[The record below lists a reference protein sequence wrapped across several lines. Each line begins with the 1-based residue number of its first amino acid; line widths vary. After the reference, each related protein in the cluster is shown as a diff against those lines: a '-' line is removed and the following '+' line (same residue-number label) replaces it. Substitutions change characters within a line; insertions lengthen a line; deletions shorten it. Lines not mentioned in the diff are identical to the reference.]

1 MVESARA
8 SKRGGKQGGL
18 TRKLT
23 LNAVEM
29 VEKAGVVQRRRIR
42 RLPSRRP
49 VGARGRTRRLHG
61 LRARFLLQV
70 DGVDDDEAL
79 GQHGAAQRRRWPR
92 GLRAMATAAL
102 CSSRSSARERRIG
115 TGKGGNELAESPGA
129 SRCEER
135 ARGGLEA
142 RRRRRVAPGW
152 LGGIPPS
159 SLGAREVEEDPP
171 APGGPGGL
179 AGPAPPGRQVSFFR
193 FLFNLSFLF
202 LFIFVL
208 VLIKQISNHFI
219 KC

>member
-1 MVESARA
+1 MADPARA

-29 VEKAGVVQRRRIR
+29 VAKAGVVQRRRIR

-49 VGARGRTRRLHG
+49 AGARGRTRRLHW
-61 LRARFLLQV
+61 LRPRFLLQV

-79 GQHGAAQRRRWPR
+79 GHRLGASRLHWPR
-92 GLRAMATAAL
+92 GCSTVLRRVPRAATNRA
-102 CSSRSSARERRIG
+102 EQKRR
-115 TGKGGNELAESPGA
+115 KLVEGGNGCGRKSGV
-129 SRCEER
+129 SRREKR
-135 ARGGLEA
+135 ARGGLEG

-179 AGPAPPGRQVSFFR
+179 AGPAPPGRQVRFF
-193 FLFNLSFLF
+193 
-202 LFIFVL
+202 
-208 VLIKQISNHFI
+208 
-219 KC
+219 